1 MEHDEQDGRYI
12 VFLEED
18 ERGGF
23 IYRLSFLIIY

>member
-23 IYRLSFLIIY
+23 IYIDSAF